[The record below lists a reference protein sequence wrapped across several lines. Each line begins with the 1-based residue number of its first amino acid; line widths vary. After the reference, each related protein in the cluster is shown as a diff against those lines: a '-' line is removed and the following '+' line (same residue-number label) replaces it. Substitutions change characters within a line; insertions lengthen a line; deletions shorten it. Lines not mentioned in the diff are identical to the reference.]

1 MLLSLVT
8 KILPSSPPVERDMPC
23 NEDLPSSMK
32 NYTIDQEWFCRL
44 AQQCCFAAHPKDQKS
59 GAIIA
64 REAIQ
69 MLSVLS
75 AKDVSGVINHE
86 NFDISLLEECISLG
100 VERTLLLTSRRQNGE
115 EIASDILN
123 NAEHFENH
131 DVDQL
136 LLISKL
142 ALFSKIDQV
151 AKDVIR
157 TRTFRDNEN
166 STKLQ
171 CFHMTPDRLSALCND
186 ADWCRKVT
194 SLARA
199 LVVLAGAIP
208 TLPKHCKIPESG
220 QETLFQFV
228 FVPLAIVHCSL
239 ENGKRPCSTELK
251 SNLECLAKF
260 LNLDCAKSIGGLEFF
275 PLVCSAINHVHVLL
289 NAVDGSGDKDE
300 EGFFTDQVKVD
311 MEDEGVQIARKACG
325 EISQLI
331 HRLLTILK
339 PGSAQKP
346 SLPQFL
352 VRPFRDT
359 IVGLA
364 RHPLVNSYA
373 RTLPLVWKMG
383 WAPVPEGP
391 LKTELPPL
399 PIEILKEK
407 DVLDE
412 FVKRVNLI
420 GWTSRQQFEETWAA
434 LLGVISSP
442 PLPDTV
448 STEEDMESTHSCC
461 LAVRCISELL
471 LQTTLYPVPGNP
483 TTSAYLHKPRHRDLP
498 FLGSRAG
505 KKLTFVRGMIEEEF
519 VSVCCTGTGRAF
531 ISDEDLKPARSAS
544 VRRSN
549 SFLCLNSS
557 SAMWLTNRMLFDHPL
572 YGLNID
578 RVLGFHDYTLGQI
591 SVGALHSQ
599 AQNELQERYDSEDDS
614 AVVVSLPRMPQP
626 EKLDIKSCEQ
636 FLLELFE
643 QWMSPYIHPRTP
655 LALLSE
661 ATKALLVLSDLFV
674 DGTHFEWVL
683 ETLSELHHNHSAED
697 DLLIQY
703 LLPTLC
709 KALAFLKTEGATAD
723 RVCKIVESSLRSPHV
738 PLQISGLYGAMY
750 LLEIQVAS
758 ISALLLPILTDFLGK
773 KLTLINGAVSM
784 AEHHLLVMWSTA
796 FFLLERY
803 ADEISDQELKANLLK
818 NAVRIASSNE
828 DSTPTCVYQAI
839 IRGLERLVVSFALS
853 SAESDSLVKLSVDRL
868 SMQNPQRAISALGLL
883 VTCMYTGKI
892 GDRPSGIYPP
902 ADSVEFPTE
911 DILLIAMERVT
922 VLFDRIRK
930 GVPSEA
936 RVVARVLP
944 PLLLDFFPAQ
954 EIMNKVIG
962 EFLSSRQP
970 HPELMAQVLFKVFEG
985 LHSQG
990 QQTEVRD
997 WVLLSLGSFIQRT
1010 PLSMAV
1016 WSLTCF
1022 FISASNNKWI
1032 RALFSYIVGRMG
1044 KLEDI
1049 DVRIF
1054 CAAAMDFY
1062 RTQNLDA
1069 THKETLI
1076 STFRRAA
1083 QTSAPYREFIECCQS
1098 ER

>member
-1 MLLSLVT
+1 M
-8 KILPSSPPVERDMPC
+8 
-23 NEDLPSSMK
+23 
-32 NYTIDQEWFCRL
+32 
-44 AQQCCFAAHPKDQKS
+44 
-59 GAIIA
+59 
-64 REAIQ
+64 
-69 MLSVLS
+69 
-75 AKDVSGVINHE
+75 
-86 NFDISLLEECISLG
+86 
-100 VERTLLLTSRRQNGE
+100 
-115 EIASDILN
+115 
-123 NAEHFENH
+123 
-131 DVDQL
+131 
-136 LLISKL
+136 
-142 ALFSKIDQV
+142 
-151 AKDVIR
+151 
-157 TRTFRDNEN
+157 
-166 STKLQ
+166 
-171 CFHMTPDRLSALCND
+171 
-186 ADWCRKVT
+186 
-194 SLARA
+194 
-199 LVVLAGAIP
+199 
-208 TLPKHCKIPESG
+208 
-220 QETLFQFV
+220 
-228 FVPLAIVHCSL
+228 
-239 ENGKRPCSTELK
+239 
-251 SNLECLAKF
+251 
-260 LNLDCAKSIGGLEFF
+260 
-275 PLVCSAINHVHVLL
+275 
-289 NAVDGSGDKDE
+289 
-300 EGFFTDQVKVD
+300 
-311 MEDEGVQIARKACG
+311 
-325 EISQLI
+325 
-331 HRLLTILK
+331 
-339 PGSAQKP
+339 
-346 SLPQFL
+346 
-352 VRPFRDT
+352 
-359 IVGLA
+359 
-364 RHPLVNSYA
+364 
-373 RTLPLVWKMG
+373 
-383 WAPVPEGP
+383 
-391 LKTELPPL
+391 
-399 PIEILKEK
+399 
-407 DVLDE
+407 
-412 FVKRVNLI
+412 
-420 GWTSRQQFEETWAA
+420 
-434 LLGVISSP
+434 
-442 PLPDTV
+442 
-448 STEEDMESTHSCC
+448 
-461 LAVRCISELL
+461 
-471 LQTTLYPVPGNP
+471 
-483 TTSAYLHKPRHRDLP
+483 
-498 FLGSRAG
+498 
-505 KKLTFVRGMIEEEF
+505 
-519 VSVCCTGTGRAF
+519 CCTGTGRVF
-531 ISDEDLKPARSAS
+531 ISDEDLKPERSVS
-544 VRRSN
+544 VHRSN

-557 SAMWLTNRMLFDHPL
+557 SAMWITNRMLFDHPL
-572 YGLNID
+572 YGLNVD

-599 AQNELQERYDSEDDS
+599 AQSELQERYDSEDDT

-683 ETLSELHHNHSAED
+683 GTLLDLHHNHSAED

-709 KALAFLKTEGATAD
+709 KALAFLKTEGAITE

-738 PLQISGLYGAMY
+738 PLQISALYGAMY
-750 LLEIQVAS
+750 LLEIQVPS
-758 ISALLLPILTDFLGK
+758 VSAVLLPILTDFLGK
-773 KLTLINGAVSM
+773 KLTVINGAVSM

-796 FFLLERY
+796 FYLLERY

-818 NAVRIASSNE
+818 NAVRTASSNE
-828 DSTPTCVYQAI
+828 DSTPTCVYHAI

-902 ADSVEFPTE
+902 ADTAEFPTE

-936 RVVARVLP
+936 KVVARVLP

-962 EFLSSRQP
+962 EFLSSQQP

-1022 FISASNNKWI
+1022 FISASSNKWI

-1069 THKETLI
+1069 NHKETLI

-1098 ER
+1098 DSKHSR